1 VRALRAPPGVGVRR
15 TRYTNCPTFLLQS
28 IHSLEKAVEVLVQ
41 NFIDK
46 YCTPT
51 DHVSVS
57 KGTGAHYRVYL
68 VSPAAIMST
77 MHSTDSDHDHDVI
90 GLDQSWSNTLDTKRS
105 TNDYDLDFGYGPLDF
120 LKNVGF
126 RTPLCIAIRCD
137 KVYCFHNGNH
147 RLAAAIDLGYERVP
161 VVFVDIDGD
170 NWADLWDVTE
180 GRGRVLLSPRR
191 PWQHRR

>member
-1 VRALRAPPGVGVRR
+1 ML
-15 TRYTNCPTFLLQS
+15 
-28 IHSLEKAVEVLVQ
+28 VE

-51 DHVSVS
+51 DHASVS
-57 KGTGAHYRVYL
+57 EETGESYRVYL

-90 GLDQSWSNTLDTKRS
+90 GLDQSWSNTLETKRF
-105 TNDYDLDFGYGPLDF
+105 TNDYEMSHGHGPLDF
-120 LKNVGF
+120 LKNIGF
-126 RTPLCIAIRCD
+126 RTPLCIAIRFD
-137 KVYCFHNGNH
+137 EIYCFHNGNH

-180 GRGRVLLSPRR
+180 GRGEDVIVPPPSLAA
-191 PWQHRR
+191 